1 MFRNKKRLQE
11 IEKEKQ
17 ELLFIKQQLEDITPK
32 VDISNIYVWKEN
44 RIYSIVKLDIQK
56 IRGTCAFLG
65 GKEVDGY
72 ESTLIDIFSNNVI
85 YQKDSIEKIKREEYI
100 PGKELGQGHDALVLP
115 IHEVDKNI
123 LAYTDKKVPLYVLQ
137 QLYYKLNNID
147 INAYALKKQK

>member
-32 VDISNIYVWKEN
+32 VDISNIYVWQAKG
-44 RIYSIVKLDIQK
+44 IYNIVKLDIQR
-56 IRGTCAFLG
+56 IRGIGAFTG

-72 ESTLIDIFSNNVI
+72 ESTLVDIFSNNVI
-85 YQKDSIEKIKREEYI
+85 YQKVSMEKIKRVEYI
-100 PGKELGQGHDALVLP
+100 AGERREKGYEAILMPL
-115 IHEVDKNI
+115 HEIDKNI

-137 QLYYKLNNID
+137 QLYYKINNID
-147 INAYALKKQK
+147 INTYTLKREK